1 MKLVLDTNVLVAG
14 VRSRTGAS
22 NPLMVAGFRGWYRW
36 CCSVPLFYEY
46 EEVLN
51 RAELLMDAGITRG
64 EIALF
69 LTDVAG
75 IVQPVDLHFMW
86 RPQLRDPDDEMVL
99 EAAVNAQADAIVT
112 HNLRDFGDAPGRFGI
127 GLWTPAQA
135 LQRVLT

>member
-22 NPLMVAGFRGWYRW
+22 NPLMVAGFRGRYRW

-51 RAELLMDAGITRG
+51 RAELLLEAGITRG

-75 IVQPVDLHFMW
+75 SVLPVDLHFMW

-135 LQRVLT
+135 LQRVQT